1 MSQRVLS
8 RRQVRQFDQI
18 AIQQFG
24 IESLVLMENASR
36 VAADV
41 LCERATETSAV
52 ILCGPGN
59 NGGDGLVMARHL
71 HLRGWKTKVVLLAER
86 EKLSHDSMSNL
97 RILAHTT
104 VPIVEGV
111 SFDRQRFE
119 PELQGFAWIV
129 DAILGTGASPPL
141 RSPLNEFVRV
151 ANAQSAKRMAV
162 DIPSGLDCDSDQ
174 ADLEN
179 EAIFN
184 ADLTVSFVAL
194 KPVMATDTG
203 KTCCGEIRIGDI
215 GAPQEVYE
223 LLDGR

>member
-1 MSQRVLS
+1 MLVFAL
-8 RRQVRQFDQI
+8 
-18 AIQQFG
+18 AC

-41 LCERATETSAV
+41 LCEHATEASAV

-71 HLRGWKTKVVLLAER
+71 HLRDWKTKVVLLAER
-86 EKLSHDSMSNL
+86 EKLSQDSMSNL
-97 RILAHTT
+97 RILTHTT

-111 SFDRQRFE
+111 AFDRQRFE
-119 PELQGFAWIV
+119 SELQGFAWII

-162 DIPSGLDCDSDQ
+162 DIPSGLDCDSVPTDS
-174 ADLEN
+174 EN

-184 ADLTVSFVAL
+184 AELTVSFVAL

-203 KTCCGEIRIGDI
+203 KTYCGEIRIGDI
-215 GAPQEVYE
+215 GAPQEVFE